1 MFYILFQEKQITL
14 YQELLKSIIE
24 KRYLSPKGSFGIK
37 EENLQTVGRTG

>member
-1 MFYILFQEKQITL
+1 MFYILFQKKRITL

-37 EENLQTVGRTG
+37 GDH